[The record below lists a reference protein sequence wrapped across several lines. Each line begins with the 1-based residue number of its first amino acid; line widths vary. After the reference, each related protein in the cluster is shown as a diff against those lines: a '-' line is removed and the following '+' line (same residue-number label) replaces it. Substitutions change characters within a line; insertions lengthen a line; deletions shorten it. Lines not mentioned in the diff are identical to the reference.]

1 MSRSRTLSLLFLL
14 SLLAAGP
21 IFAQE
26 TIREFHSA
34 VEVRPSGDLV
44 VTETIRVRA
53 EGDQIKRGIYRDFPT
68 KYRDRF
74 GNRYQVGFDLLG
86 VQRDGRTESYHT
98 EGLSNGIR
106 IYMGR
111 SDYYLPVGE
120 YTYTLRYRTTRQLGF
135 FENHDELYWNV
146 TGNGWEFPIEWAGAT
161 VTLPASIPPDTIG
174 AEAYTGLEGAQ
185 GTDYRSDVASDG
197 SVTVET
203 TRALRSREGLTLVVT
218 WPKGY
223 VTEPSQEQQVAWLLA
238 DNREL
243 LAGGVGLFLLLL
255 YYVWVWLRVGRD
267 PEAGIIVP
275 LYQPPKPHSPASMRF
290 VRRMGYDDK
299 AFAAAIVNL
308 AVKGYLRIEED
319 EKGTFTLSKTGNDD
333 MKVAAGEGA
342 IASALF
348 GGSKRASIVL
358 KQSNH
363 PTIGKALKAHKHS
376 LQTDYEKAYFQ
387 TNSGYLVPG
396 ILLTVLLL
404 AVTVLQLPSQEQQ
417 ALAGFLS
424 IWLSLWTI
432 GVVMLLGAAIKAW
445 RAVRGAASIAP
456 AVGATVFALPF
467 TAAEIGVLW
476 AIAFQGSMAYALTL
490 IAALL
495 INILFYQ
502 WMKAPTLAGRRL
514 LDQIEGFRQYLSVA
528 EGDELRF
535 KTPLEKTPE
544 LFERY
549 LPYALALDVEQ
560 EWGERFNDVLQQAQ
574 ADGGYHPVW
583 YQGRSWHPG
592 NLAGFAGAM
601 GGAVSSAISASS
613 TAPGS
618 SSGSG
623 GGGSSGGG
631 GGGGGGGGW

>member
-1 MSRSRTLSLLFLL
+1 MSKYRVLSLLLL
-14 SLLAAGP
+14 LLLATGQSLAR
-21 IFAQE
+21 E

-68 KYRDRF
+68 DYRDRF
-74 GNRYQVGFDLLG
+74 GNRYRVGFELLG

-98 EGLSNGIR
+98 ELQSNGIR
-106 IYMGR
+106 IYMGS
-111 SDYYLPVGE
+111 SDYFLPTGE
-120 YTYTLRYRTTRQLGF
+120 YSYTLRYRTTRQLGF
-135 FENHDELYWNV
+135 FEDHDELYWNV
-146 TGNGWEFPIEWAGAT
+146 TGNGWAFPIEWAGAT

-223 VTEPSQEQQVAWLLA
+223 VVEPTREQRMTWLLA

-243 LAGGVGLFLLLL
+243 LAGGIGLFLLLL
-255 YYVWVWLRVGRD
+255 YYLWVWLRVGRD
-267 PEAGIIVP
+267 PKAGIIVP

-299 AFAAAIVNL
+299 AFAAAVVSL
-308 AVKGYLRIEED
+308 AVKGYLHIEED
-319 EKGTFTLSKTGNDD
+319 EKGTFTLLKTGNNDAQ
-333 MKVAAGEGA
+333 VAAGEGA
-342 IASALF
+342 VASALF
-348 GGSKRASIVL
+348 GDGRTSIML

-363 PTIGKALKAHKHS
+363 PIIGKALKAHKRS
-376 LQTDYEKAYFQ
+376 LQADYEKAYFQ
-387 TNSGYLVPG
+387 TNSGYLLPG
-396 ILLTVLLL
+396 ILLTVIVL
-404 AVTVLQLPSQEQQ
+404 AVTVLQLPSEEQQ

-432 GVVMLLGAAIKAW
+432 GVVLLLSAAIKAW
-445 RAVRGAASIAP
+445 RAVHDAASAAP

-490 IAALL
+490 ITALL

-502 WMKAPTLAGRRL
+502 WLKAPTLAGRRL

-574 ADGGYHPVW
+574 AGDGSYHPAW

-592 NLAGFAGAM
+592 NLTGFTGAM

>member
-1 MSRSRTLSLLFLL
+1 MSKYRILSLLLL
-14 SLLAAGP
+14 LLLVTGQSLAR
-21 IFAQE
+21 E

-34 VEVRPSGDLV
+34 VQAQPNGDLL
-44 VTETIRVRA
+44 VTETIRVWA
-53 EGDQIKRGIYRDFPT
+53 EGNQIKRGIYRDFPT

-74 GNRYQVGFDLLG
+74 GNRYQVGFELLG
-86 VQRDGRTESYHT
+86 VTRDGRTEPYHT

-111 SDYYLPVGE
+111 SDYFLPTGE

-135 FENHDELYWNV
+135 FEDHDELYWNV

-161 VTLPASIPPDTIG
+161 VTLPTSVPPDAIG
-174 AEAYTGLEGAQ
+174 AEAYTGPEGAQ
-185 GTDYRSDVASDG
+185 GTAYRAQVGNDG

-203 TRALRSREGLTLVVT
+203 TRALRSREGLTIVVT

-223 VTEPSQEQQVAWLLA
+223 VLEPTAEQRMAWLVA

-243 LAGGVGLFLLLL
+243 LAGGIGLLLL
-255 YYVWVWLRVGRD
+255 LSYYVWMWLRIGRD
-267 PEAGIIVP
+267 PEAGVIVP
-275 LYQPPKPHSPASMRF
+275 LYDPPEPHSPASMRF
-290 VRRMGYDDK
+290 IRRMGYDNK

-319 EKGTFTLSKTGNDD
+319 KKGTFTLRKTGHTDI
-333 MKVAAGEGA
+333 KVAAGEGA

-348 GGSKRASIVL
+348 GDGSRTSIVL

-363 PTIGKALKAHKHS
+363 PTIGKALKAHQRS
-376 LQTDYEKAYFQ
+376 LRADYEKLYFR

-396 ILLTVLLL
+396 ILLTVALL
-404 AVTVLQLPSQEQQ
+404 AVTVLMLPSEEQQ

-424 IWLSLWTI
+424 IWLSGWTI
-432 GVVMLLGAAIKAW
+432 GVVFLLGAAIKAW
-445 RAVRGAASIAP
+445 RAVRDTGSVAA
-456 AVGATVFALPF
+456 AVGATLFALPF
-467 TAAEIGVLW
+467 TAAEIGVFVV
-476 AIAFQGSMAYALTL
+476 IAWQGSMAYALTL
-490 IAALL
+490 ITALL

-502 WMKAPTLAGRRL
+502 WLKAPTLAGRKL
-514 LDQIEGFRQYLSVA
+514 LDKIEGFGLYLSVA
-528 EGDELRF
+528 EGEELRF
-535 KTPLEKTPE
+535 KHPPEKTPE

-560 EWGERFNDVLQQAQ
+560 EWGERFNDILRQAQ
-574 ADGGYHPVW
+574 ADGSSYHPAW
-583 YQGRSWHPG
+583 YQGRSWHHG
-592 NLAGFAGAM
+592 NLSGFTGAM
-601 GGAVSSAISASS
+601 GGAVSSAISSS
-613 TAPGS
+613 SAAPGS